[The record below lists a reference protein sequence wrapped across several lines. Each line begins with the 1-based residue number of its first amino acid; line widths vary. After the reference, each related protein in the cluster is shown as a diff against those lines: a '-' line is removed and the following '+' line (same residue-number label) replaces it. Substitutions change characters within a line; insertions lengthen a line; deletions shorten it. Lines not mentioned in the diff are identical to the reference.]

1 MSKLLKTVFLL
12 FSACFILTGC
22 AESRGYIDLSEIVK
36 NDLNSTQNNKTVF
49 IDKYIDTRKFST
61 NASTPDQ
68 PTYNPRVG
76 LNDDEKSRIIAR
88 KRDSFGKALG
98 DILLKD
104 NLTTEKLVRNVVAQ
118 SFVDAGYNVVD
129 EDPENKAVKCN
140 IIVNKLWGWIS
151 PGFWSIGVVTNTELT
166 LDLSYNNKSD
176 SIHTYQKEET
186 RGSFITSK
194 GWRTTFKNNFFSVK
208 QDLTDK
214 IRKSPISK

>member
-12 FSACFILTGC
+12 FTACFILTGC

-36 NDLNSTQNNKTVF
+36 NDLNSSKNDKTVF

-68 PTYNPRVG
+68 PTYNPRAG

-104 NLTTEKLVRNVVAQ
+104 NLTTEQLVRNIVAQ
-118 SFVDAGYNVVD
+118 SFVDAGYNVVT
-129 EDPENKAVKCN
+129 EDPENKAVKCD
-140 IIVNKLWGWIS
+140 ITVNKLWGWIS

-186 RGSFITSK
+186 RGGFITSK
-194 GWRTTFKNNFFSVK
+194 GWKITFKNNFFSVK

-214 IRKSPISK
+214 IRKSSITK